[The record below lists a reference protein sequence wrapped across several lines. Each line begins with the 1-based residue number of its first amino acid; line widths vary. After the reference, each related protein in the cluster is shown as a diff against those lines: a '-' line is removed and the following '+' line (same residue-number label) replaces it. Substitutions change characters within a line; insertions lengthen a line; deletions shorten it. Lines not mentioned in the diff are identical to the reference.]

1 MLAQIQP
8 VKMSGDVVN
17 LDQIVSPTYP
27 TVPEVGHLIAASTRL
42 ASPIAILSVHMIMM
56 EGRLSFPEVLI

>member
-1 MLAQIQP
+1 ML
-8 VKMSGDVVN
+8 VN